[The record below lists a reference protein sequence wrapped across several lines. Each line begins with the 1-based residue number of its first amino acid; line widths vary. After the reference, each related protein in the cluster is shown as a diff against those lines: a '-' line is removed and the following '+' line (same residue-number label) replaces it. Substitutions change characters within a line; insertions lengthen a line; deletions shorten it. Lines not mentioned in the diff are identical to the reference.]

1 MKLLSSAFLLL
12 SEIFTAIEGKRNL
25 TLTVLAPSL
34 DDIISSEPNRSVTDF
49 PFHWQNVRPVI
60 ESAIE
65 YFKLDELYD
74 LEFELVPDGGCKTVD
89 IIEPATKRFY
99 QSLRVE
105 SKLLF
110 LSRSFVLAQDTNRR

>member
-12 SEIFTAIEGKRNL
+12 SEILTGVEGKRNL

-34 DDIISSEPNRSVTDF
+34 DDIISSEPERSVTDF
-49 PFHWQNVRPVI
+49 TFHWQNVRPVI

-74 LEFELVPDGGCKTVD
+74 LEFELVPDGGCRTVD

-105 SKLLF
+105 SSLLV
-110 LSRSFVLAQDTNRR
+110 SVIIVSFSPRH